1 MKRALTLMLPLLL
14 LPAAVCGAEP
24 QAAPGFAGAGQV
36 GKMIAGLLLMIVMII
51 GLAALLRRVNGFQR
65 SLPGAIRIVSVTS
78 IGARERLLLV
88 EVGGQQLLVGS
99 APGRVQTLLVLDQ
112 PLTVP
117 QSAPGQHGGFAERL
131 RDALGSTG
139 REARS

>member
-1 MKRALTLMLPLLL
+1 MKRALLLLLPLLL
-14 LPAAVCGAEP
+14 LPAAACGAEP

-51 GLAALLRRVNGFQR
+51 GLAALLKRVNGFQR
-65 SLPGAIRIVSVTS
+65 NLPGAIRIVSVTS

-88 EVGGQQLLVGS
+88 EIGGQQLLVGS

-112 PLTVP
+112 PLAVP
-117 QSAPGQHGGFAERL
+117 QSAPGQRDGFAERL

-139 REARS
+139 RGTHS